1 MKRLILSLIIVLYS
15 STAYALTLVA
25 QAPTL
30 TKGHIRLFAEPCES
44 QVFSGHQYI
53 VYDAFDN
60 VLSSGCWKSTD
71 ASASIIAISKN
82 NVDRMTWDKAI
93 FIKVRQTKKNSTLGD
108 KLLK

>member
-1 MKRLILSLIIVLYS
+1 MKALFFSLIIVLFS

-30 TKGHIRLFAEPCES
+30 AKGHIRLYLEPCES

-53 VYDAFDN
+53 IYDAFDN
-60 VLSSGCWKSTD
+60 VLGSGCWKSTD
-71 ASASIIAISKN
+71 GSPSIIAIAKN
-82 NVDRMTWDKAI
+82 NVDRMTWNKTI
-93 FIKVRQTKKNSTLGD
+93 FIKVRPANKNSNSVD